1 MVQYYHMLEFY
12 QKRSWRTILHSRV
25 ALGLALLLC
34 LGMAH
39 IVYERYTIQEE
50 MIGKEAEAQAK
61 LNVLEARK
69 SDLEKKV
76 QYLSNDR
83 GIEAEMRRNFDVAR
97 PGEQVV
103 IIVDKEASTT
113 DQPLPKMQTEDVPH
127 WYEFWR

>member
-1 MVQYYHMLEFY
+1 MLEFY

-34 LGMAH
+34 LGMAQ
-39 IVYERYTIQEE
+39 IVYGRYTIQQE
-50 MIGKEAEAQAK
+50 MISKEAEAQMK
-61 LNVLEARK
+61 LTSLETHKA
-69 SDLEKKV
+69 DLEKKV
-76 QYLSNDR
+76 KYLSNDR

-103 IIVDKEASTT
+103 IILDKEASTT
-113 DQPLPKMQTEDVPH
+113 DQPLSKMDEPPAPH

>member
-1 MVQYYHMLEFY
+1 MLEFY

-34 LGMAH
+34 IGMAQ
-39 IVYERYTIQEE
+39 IVYDRYTIQQE

-61 LNVLEARK
+61 LTTLETRK
-69 SDLEKKV
+69 ADLEKKV

-113 DQPLPKMQTEDVPH
+113 DSPLPKMDMESTPH